1 MKVSQSTETSASEK
15 ALNPRRTAKAGGDFT
30 RVFQEELKQATEP
43 RKAASDEMLM
53 TPLQATA
60 HIPLA
65 VLNSAQVHDAGQV
78 ETAIDGAIAQLDR
91 VGRLLHNPAVSP
103 RQVDAAINLLSAEAE
118 KLQNNVARLP
128 DDHPLRQ
135 IAAET
140 SVLATVESM
149 KWKRG
154 DYL

>member
-1 MKVSQSTETSASEK
+1 
-15 ALNPRRTAKAGGDFT
+15 
-30 RVFQEELKQATEP
+30 
-43 RKAASDEMLM
+43 
-53 TPLQATA
+53 
-60 HIPLA
+60 
-65 VLNSAQVHDAGQV
+65 V
-78 ETAIDGAIAQLDR
+78 ETAIDVTIEQLER
-91 VGRLLHNPAVSP
+91 VGDLLHNPAVSP
-103 RQVDAAINLLSAEAE
+103 RKVDDAISLLSAEAD
-118 KLQNNVARLP
+118 KMQNNVTRLP